1 MFTVARKSAVC
12 NGGLVQQK
20 DIELCC
26 IDERIGDYAVCVR
39 MYLAC
44 GKLSHK
50 AIQHGS
56 LSECQ
61 AIYYGYQELLD

>member
-12 NGGLVQQK
+12 HGGLVELK
-20 DIELCC
+20 DVELLCM
-26 IDERIGDYAVCVR
+26 DARIGDYGVSVR

-50 AIQHGS
+50 SIQYGS

-61 AIYYGYQELLD
+61 AIYDGYHEV

>member
-12 NGGLVQQK
+12 NGGLVKFK
-20 DIELCC
+20 DVELCC
-26 IDERIGDYAVCVR
+26 IDERVGDYGVSVR

-44 GKLSHK
+44 GKLCNSTFK
-50 AIQHGS
+50 HGS

-61 AIYYGYQELLD
+61 AIYDGYREV